1 MKHIIIIG
9 ASSGIGRR
17 VASDFARWGW
27 KVGVAARRTERL
39 EEIRSLYP
47 DNITCLGIDVTADD
61 AVDRF
66 YKLIE
71 LNGGA
76 DVVLYAAGV
85 GWSNPELKLQ
95 EDLRTVAVN
104 VAGFTRIANAA
115 YRYFRDTADNR
126 RRGQFA
132 AITSV
137 AGTKGLG
144 VSASYSASKRY
155 CQTYLQALDQLA
167 RMKRVPL
174 DITDIRPGF
183 IRTPLLQPGKNYP
196 MIMNLDYAAPRIEL
210 AILRRKRVQ
219 VIDWRWNLAVGLWRM
234 IPSALWVRMP
244 ARL

>member
-17 VASDFARWGW
+17 VATDFARWGW
-27 KVGVAARRTERL
+27 KVGIGARRLDRL
-39 EEIRSLYP
+39 EEIRSQYP
-47 DNITCLGIDVTADD
+47 GNVVCQGIDVTADD
-61 AVDRF
+61 AVERF
-66 YKLIE
+66 YRLIE

-85 GWSNPELKLQ
+85 GWSNPELNLQ
-95 EDLRTVAVN
+95 EDLHTVAVN

-115 YRYFRDTADNR
+115 YRYFRDTASSG
-126 RRGQFA
+126 RGQIA

-155 CQTYLQALDQLA
+155 CQIYLQALDQLA
-167 RMKRVPL
+167 RMQRVPV

-183 IRTPLLQPGKNYP
+183 IRTPLLKPGKNYP
-196 MIMNLDYAAPRIEL
+196 MLMNLDYAAPRIEL

-219 VIDWRWNLAVGLWRM
+219 VIDWRWNVAVGLWRM